1 MSKAAVYD
9 ELVKFFSKLIKS
21 QKMGGLGE
29 DIGLTK
35 RLLSKLGSGYEAQL
49 YSTEIAKRGG
59 VEKAIRSMPLKKAEA
74 LLAELQSQPVPRS
87 VTKRQILSRAPR
99 KMQDVSETEAPFSL
113 LRKGIPKE
121 KLEKLASRPGA
132 YSKIETGRTFVPRG
146 FGKPQVTQ
154 TPDTERMQ
162 EALRSQQLAA
172 ELGLDPLKMAGL
184 SPKERSK
191 MMELPFETADVRS
204 LQMEPDV
211 GSALQMGEGVKDS
224 RTRDVMKK
232 ILAEAEVERP
242 NRFNF
247 KVRKGVDV
255 ENLTKKNSFGE
266 PMPIRVSDLTDDER
280 ALYDLLE
287 REKASQVGMG
297 FEPPS
302 VGRGKR
308 SKFQSRTDEYGDVNR
323 GVFADS
329 DNAEALLPEFED
341 RIGMLGDPREIDEFL
356 GVADKVLDAQ
366 RINRRALPSEI
377 LSPQEF
383 QLYNRYKVSDVRKS
397 VGDNVG
403 DFLSEAV
410 NYGKPGGMAAEE
422 LAVKY
427 PNMYSSLMSRM
438 MSQRNKNANVIAMLD
453 EQGLLES
460 RPGYKNKEIP
470 MLGKEGADR
479 LAGSLRRLK
488 KDLPEYQSGGGGLK
502 QLKERSARVLA
513 QSVPEGTLSTTEKD
527 FVSDLKQLH
536 KDYLAENQGKGSLNA
551 ADTFEEFVD
560 SIPEEDLQDLWVGS
574 QLKRKGTRFVGD
586 APRLLEKA
594 DQSKSS
600 IQRSS
605 DVETVLKEM
614 QSRHPENFAPP
625 TNAKERLKQARRR
638 ERMIKN
644 ARVQVNQAREPQREA
659 IAALQESAGAFPVL
673 NPRIKERPI
682 DKLLPE
688 QIGAPGPDYLD
699 ASAGAPLSPSP
710 LDAFLSNRAGGMA
723 SRMYQL
729 DEQGNLILDQF
740 GRPIPGGVT
749 PEAIKRVLDK
759 RDRLVMEGTAYNPS
773 ERVIMDV
780 NETPGRLGSREDIP
794 AAKVMH
800 DPEFFSVKTREGL
813 IDDSTD
819 RPWAMQAE
827 ANKRVG
833 SGMRKL
839 EEQASLKSEVE
850 SAYPGVAREE
860 AVQGLFDAGLD
871 PFEIERLLTDPRV
884 RASLGQLDPLDMPEG
899 ISRLLRE
906 LEIERAL
913 TLAENKK
920 ILDPALRKVP
930 TLRAD
935 VLGTYAKTGDLPM
948 PWQLQATAGQ
958 PVPNLPM
965 LYSDIWSKI
974 NQAEEKL
981 GRLGRYP
988 TGQRADLY
996 NL

>member
-35 RLLSKLGSGYEAQL
+35 RLRSKLGSDFEAQL
-49 YSTEIAKRGG
+49 YSAEIAKRGG
-59 VEKAIRSMPLKKAEA
+59 VEKVIRSMPLKKAQD
-74 LLAELQSQPVPRS
+74 LLADLQSQPVPRS

-99 KMQDVSETEAPFSL
+99 S
-113 LRKGIPKE
+113 
-121 KLEKLASRPGA
+121 
-132 YSKIETGRTFVPRG
+132 
-146 FGKPQVTQ
+146 
-154 TPDTERMQ
+154 Q

-172 ELGLDPLKMAGL
+172 ELGIDPFKMARL
-184 SPKERSK
+184 SPEERSK
-191 MMELPFETADVRS
+191 MVELPFETADVRS

-211 GSALQMGEGVKDS
+211 GSALQMGEGVKDP

-232 ILAEAEVERP
+232 LLAETEVERP

-247 KVRKGVDV
+247 NVRKGVDV
-255 ENLTKKNSFGE
+255 GNLTKKNSLGE

-287 REKASQVGMG
+287 REKASRVGME
-297 FEPPS
+297 FEPSP
-302 VGRGKR
+302 VRRGKR

-329 DNAEALLPEFED
+329 DNAEALLPELED
-341 RIGMLGDPREIDEFL
+341 RIGMLGDPGEIDEFL

-377 LSPQEF
+377 LDPQEF
-383 QLYNRYKVSDVRKS
+383 QLYNRYKVSEVRKS

-410 NYGKPGGMAAEE
+410 NYGKPGAMAAEE

-460 RPGYKNKEIP
+460 RPGFKDKEIP

-502 QLKERSARVLA
+502 QLKERRAQVLA

-536 KDYLAENQGKGSLNA
+536 KDYLAKNKGKGSLNA
-551 ADTFEEFVD
+551 SDTFEEFVD
-560 SIPEEDLQDLWVGS
+560 SLSEENLKDLWVQS
-574 QLKRKGTRFVGD
+574 QLKRNFESDVSK
-586 APRLLEKA
+586 LL
-594 DQSKSS
+594 SKSDLVKS
-600 IQRSS
+600 LGLTEGSQQ
-605 DVETVLKEM
+605 K
-614 QSRHPENFAPP
+614 
-625 TNAKERLKQARRR
+625 
-638 ERMIKN
+638 
-644 ARVQVNQAREPQREA
+644 EA
-659 IAALQESAGAFPVL
+659 IAALRETAGASPVL
-673 NPRIKERPI
+673 NPRIQPRTPNKI
-682 DKLLPE
+682 LPD
-688 QIGAPGPDYLD
+688 QFGAPGPDYLD
-699 ASAGAPLSPSP
+699 VSAGAPLSPSP

-729 DEQGNLILDQF
+729 DEQGNLILDEF
-740 GRPIPGGVT
+740 GRPIPGGIT

-759 RDRLVMEGTAYNPS
+759 RDRLVMEGAAYNPS

-780 NETPGRLGSREDIP
+780 NEAPGRLGSREDIP
-794 AAKVMH
+794 SAKVMH

-813 IDDSTD
+813 VDDSTD
-819 RPWAMQAE
+819 RPWALEAE
-827 ANKRVG
+827 ANKRMG
-833 SGMRKL
+833 SGMRRL

-850 SAYPGVAREE
+850 SAFPGMLRED
-860 AVQGLFDAGLD
+860 AVQGLFDSGLD

-884 RASLGQLDPLDMPEG
+884 RASLGHLDPLDMPEG
-899 ISRLLRE
+899 ISGILRSAPA
-906 LEIERAL
+906 RAG
-913 TLAENKK
+913 ES
-920 ILDPALRKVP
+920 IR
-930 TLRAD
+930 
-935 VLGTYAKTGDLPM
+935 
-948 PWQLQATAGQ
+948 PWQLMATAGQ

-965 LYSDIWSKI
+965 LYSDIWRKI
-974 NQAEEKL
+974 NQVEENL
-981 GRLGRYP
+981 GRLGKYQI
-988 TGQRADLY
+988 GQRADLY